1 MRTQA
6 AVLYESAL
14 PRPYSR
20 SHPLT
25 LEEVELA
32 DPGPGELRIAVDAV
46 GVCHSDL
53 SVVNGTRRRPTPMA
67 LGHEATGI
75 VEAVGDGVADAAPG
89 DRVVLVFVP
98 SCGRC
103 DRCVDGRSAHCVNG
117 ARANAEGTLLSGAR
131 RLSHAGTSLHHH
143 LGVSGFARH
152 AVVDRRSAVVVPPSI
167 PAPIAALFGCA
178 VLTGVGAVLHTA
190 EVRPG
195 ESALIVGLGGVG
207 LAALLGAVLA
217 NAHPIVAIDPVPA
230 KRDLALRLGATLA
243 LAPGDA
249 TTPGLRDVLPDGA
262 EAAIETAGRT
272 AALTTAWTLTR
283 PGGRTV
289 SAGLPDP
296 AKRFALPVTE
306 LVGQGRRLLGS
317 YLGDC
322 VPHRD
327 VTRYLALWRAGR
339 LPVDRLLGGTAPLP
353 AVNETLEAMA
363 EGQALRQVLLPAG

>member
-20 SHPLT
+20 SRPLRM
-25 LEEVELA
+25 EEVELA
-32 DPGPGELRIAVDAV
+32 DPGPGELRIAIDAV

-53 SVVNGTRRRPTPMA
+53 SVVDGTRRRPTPMA

-75 VEAVGDGVADAAPG
+75 VEAVGDGVPDANPG

-103 DRCVDGRSAHCVNG
+103 DRCASGRSAHCVNG

-131 RLSHAGTSLHHH
+131 RLSRAGTSLNHH

-152 AVVDRRSAVVVPPSI
+152 AVVDRRSAVVVPPDV

-195 ESALIVGLGGVG
+195 ESALVVGLGGVG

-217 NAHPIVAIDPVPA
+217 NAYPIVAIDPVPA
-230 KRDLALRLGATLA
+230 KRDLALRLGATLT
-243 LAPGDA
+243 LAPEDA
-249 TTPGLRDVLPDGA
+249 TPELRDLLPDGA
-262 EAAIETAGRT
+262 DAAIETAGRT

-289 SAGLPDP
+289 SVGLPHP
-296 AKRFALPVTE
+296 AERFALPVTE

-317 YLGDC
+317 YLGDS

-327 VTRYLALWRAGR
+327 VARYLALWRAGR
-339 LPVDRLLGGTAPLP
+339 LPVERLLGGTAPLP
-353 AVNETLEAMA
+353 TVNETLEAMA
-363 EGQALRQVLLPAG
+363 EGQTLRQVLLPGG

>member
-14 PRPYSR
+14 PRPYARSR
-20 SHPLT
+20 PLRM
-25 LEEVELA
+25 EEVELA
-32 DPGPGELRIAVDAV
+32 GPGPGELRIAIDAV

-53 SVVNGTRRRPTPMA
+53 SVVDGTRRRPTPMA
-67 LGHEATGI
+67 LGHEATGL
-75 VEAVGDGVADAAPG
+75 VEAVGDGVPDAAPG

-103 DRCVDGRSAHCVNG
+103 ERCASGRSAHCVNG
-117 ARANAEGTLLSGAR
+117 ARANADGTLLSGAR
-131 RLSHAGTSLHHH
+131 RLSLTGTPLNHH

-152 AVVDRRSAVVVPPSI
+152 AVVDRRSAVVVPADV

-178 VLTGVGAVLHTA
+178 VLTGVGAVVHTA
-190 EVRPG
+190 GVRPG

-217 NAHPIVAIDPVPA
+217 NAYPIVAIDPVPA

-249 TTPGLRDVLPDGA
+249 TRELTGLLPDGA
-262 EAAIETAGRT
+262 DAAIETAGRT
-272 AALTTAWTLTR
+272 AALTTAWSLTR

-289 SAGLPDP
+289 SVGLPDP
-296 AKRFALPVTE
+296 AERFALPVTE
-306 LVGQGRRLLGS
+306 LVGQGRQLLGS
-317 YLGDC
+317 YLGDS

-327 VTRYLALWRAGR
+327 VARYLALWRAGR

-353 AVNETLEAMA
+353 AVNETLDAMA
-363 EGQALRQVLLPAG
+363 GGQTLRQVLIPGG